1 MACWGG
7 HIFLSINPSCLIE
20 SKTEGIKV
28 TLGNVR
34 GDYHGYFQKLNL
46 VGTGRSE
53 DVEYDGRGTRGGPRA
68 QQD

>member
-34 GDYHGYFQKLNL
+34 GDYHGYFQKLIEFRESNL

-53 DVEYDGRGTRGGPRA
+53 DVES
-68 QQD
+68 